1 MLGSWKKAG
10 TSFQVATRSQV
21 PVNCFPVQLLISL
34 LTSDKT
40 VLEVASVCTSYSI
53 SPTPTL
59 ISISVKNG
67 ATRGRE
73 NSLNENGENPVNSS
87 KVKYPL
93 VPTCKENISFNQLL
107 Q

>member
-1 MLGSWKKAG
+1 M
-10 TSFQVATRSQV
+10 

-34 LTSDKT
+34 LTSDKM

-73 NSLNENGENPVNSS
+73 YSLNRNGENLMNLS

-93 VPTCKENISFNQLL
+93 VPTCKENISLNQLL
-107 Q
+107 Y